1 MIKEGIVK
9 RLLEIVPKDK
19 KVIIV
24 NIGTDREIFDSLAP
38 LVGSILN
45 ERQHDFKV
53 YGCLHKPIHALNLD
67 YRMDIIE
74 KLHKDDFIIGVDAC
88 VASQTRKLGDIFL
101 REKSLKPGSGAGK
114 NLRGVGDI
122 SILGVTIDKSLT
134 NITRLSFVNDLA
146 IDIVD
151 TIMEFSRIRSEEVL
165 FNEN

>member
-74 KLHKDDFIIGVDAC
+74 SLHKDDFIIAVDAC
-88 VASQTRKLGDIFL
+88 VSSQTRNIGDIFL
-101 REKSLKPGSGAGK
+101 REGSLKPGSGAGK
-114 NLRGVGDI
+114 SLRNVGDI
-122 SILGVTIDKSLT
+122 SILGVSTSKPIT
-134 NITRLSFVNDLA
+134 NVTRLSFICDLA
-146 IDIVD
+146 TDIVD
-151 TIMEFSRIRSEEVL
+151 TIMEFSRIRNEEVL